1 MPNKEE
7 NARNG
12 LPETDWRDAQ
22 YDMLYLPVTE
32 TVRYHYDF
40 NGNRT
45 ATVLPDGRQ
54 INYLYYGSGHLHQ
67 ISLDDEV
74 ITDIERD
81 KLHREIYRTQGKL
94 ASRYELDPLGRLKR
108 QIATL
113 NDLTETGKGKTK
125 VAAGYGQTAVKR
137 SYGYDRTGNLTHST
151 DQRTGTTKFE
161 YDKLGRITQAG
172 NELFAFDPAHNI
184 LSDDLNTITDNRLK
198 TYNGT
203 TYYYD
208 ELGNLI
214 HRELAD
220 GEVQNYFYDLH
231 DQLVKAEIF
240 KKDGTKETWSYTY
253 DALGRRIGKGRLKN
267 EEVSETSFPHDLSG
281 NDLENPT
288 RFVWDG
294 SHLLQEIHPDGRYTY
309 IYTDPDSYEPLAQV
323 RDWTTEDGENRHQ
336 THYFHCNQIGIPRE
350 MTDKDGNLLWFGNYT
365 GWGRLKEETKVTDS
379 AYQPFRLQNQYA
391 DRETGLHYNFFRYY
405 EPDAGRFVNQD
416 PIGLAS
422 NITNL
427 YEFALN
433 AQVWIDV
440 LGLCVC
446 LDGGSF
452 RDMDK
457 KKNTKT
463 VGHHMPQNAFLK
475 NENISRSDGPSILMT
490 KEGHKKTRTFAGR
503 GKKTMKDDAI
513 LNFEERFAL
522 DIKDIQDLFPDDEG
536 CKKAIK
542 KAIQYAKSQKWIG
555 DEFEK
560 MFGFI
565 R

>member
-1 MPNKEE
+1 MHE
-7 NARNG
+7 
-12 LPETDWRDAQ
+12 
-22 YDMLYLPVTE
+22 
-32 TVRYHYDF
+32 
-40 NGNRT
+40 
-45 ATVLPDGRQ
+45 
-54 INYLYYGSGHLHQ
+54 S
-67 ISLDDEV
+67 
-74 ITDIERD
+74 
-81 KLHREIYRTQGKL
+81 
-94 ASRYELDPLGRLKR
+94 
-108 QIATL
+108 
-113 NDLTETGKGKTK
+113 
-125 VAAGYGQTAVKR
+125 
-137 SYGYDRTGNLTHST
+137 
-151 DQRTGTTKFE
+151 
-161 YDKLGRITQAG
+161 
-172 NELFAFDPAHNI
+172 
-184 LSDDLNTITDNRLK
+184 
-198 TYNGT
+198 
-203 TYYYD
+203 
-208 ELGNLI
+208 
-214 HRELAD
+214 
-220 GEVQNYFYDLH
+220 
-231 DQLVKAEIF
+231 
-240 KKDGTKETWSYTY
+240 
-253 DALGRRIGKGRLKN
+253 
-267 EEVSETSFPHDLSG
+267 
-281 NDLENPT
+281 
-288 RFVWDG
+288 
-294 SHLLQEIHPDGRYTY
+294 
-309 IYTDPDSYEPLAQV
+309 LAQV
-323 RDWTTEDGENRHQ
+323 RNWINEDGEIDQ
-336 THYFHCNQIGIPRE
+336 QPHYFHCNQIDIPRE
-350 MTDKDGNLLWFGNYT
+350 VTDKDGNLVWFGNYT
-365 GWGRLKEETKVTDS
+365 GWGRLKEESRVTDS

-433 AQVWIDV
+433 TQVWIDV

-452 RDMDK
+452 SDMDK